1 MVSLQAVIVAL
12 ALSSGGE
19 MVLLDFNAPWCGPCR
34 QMKPV
39 VQQLKSAGY
48 PVKEINIDND
58 RPLADK
64 YGVSGIPCFVLLVD
78 GQEVDRTEGV
88 ASAEHLVQMFDKAR
102 GTAPPVVQPAG
113 LPIPKMRSE
122 PPLATIARAESP
134 ADSQA
139 ADQGNT
145 SKEIIARLMAA
156 SVRLRIND
164 GQGHSVG
171 SGTII
176 DSRNGEALILTC
188 GHVFRDSQGKGAITV
203 DMFGLGAPKGLPG
216 RVISYDLQSDLG
228 LVSIRP
234 GVPVITVPLAS
245 SDHPIRKQ
253 DPVVSVGC
261 DHGADPTP
269 RESHVTSINKYLGP
283 ANVQVAGQPVQG
295 RSGGGLFTADGL
307 MIGVCNAADPA
318 DNEGLFAALPVIH
331 AELQRIGLSKTL
343 GLPPVHPADPSQL
356 AGTTGMPP
364 QMPNL
369 TLEAGP
375 SGSSPAAPGAAA
387 VTLNPQEASLLA
399 DLRKKTQG
407 AEVICIVRSLADPR
421 AKSEIIVLDKASP
434 AFLEQLAADQQ
445 RQVSRNL
452 TSFNEPAST
461 SAASSGGR
469 WQPKWTAPRNG
480 ESGRGNRECGM
491 GNGE

>member
-19 MVLLDFNAPWCGPCR
+19 IVLLDFNAPWCGPCR

-39 VQQLKSAGY
+39 VQQLASAGY
-48 PVKEINIDND
+48 PIKEINIDND
-58 RPLADK
+58 RPMADK

-78 GQEVDRTEGV
+78 GQEVDRVEGV
-88 ASAEHLVQMFDKAR
+88 ASAEHLVHMFDKAR
-102 GTAPPVVQPAG
+102 GIAPPVVQPPG

-122 PPLATIARAESP
+122 PPLATIARADAP
-134 ADSQA
+134 ADAPTQVH
-139 ADQGNT
+139 GNA
-145 SKEIIARLMAA
+145 SKEIVARLMAA

-164 GQGHSVG
+164 GSGHSVG

-203 DMFGLGAPKGLPG
+203 DMFGPGAPKGLPG
-216 RVISYDLQSDLG
+216 RVINYDLQTDLG

-253 DPVVSVGC
+253 DAVVSVGC
-261 DHGADPTP
+261 DHGADPTA

-318 DNEGLFAALPVIH
+318 DNEGLFASLPAIH

-343 GLPPVHPADPSQL
+343 GLPPVHPADPTQI

-364 QMPNL
+364 QMPNA
-369 TLEAGP
+369 TLD
-375 SGSSPAAPGAAA
+375 AAPGGAALANPLAAGPTA

-445 RQVSRNL
+445 RQVSQNL
-452 TSFNEPAST
+452 TSFSEPAAT
-461 SAASSGGR
+461 PKASNGSG
-469 WQPKWTAPRNG
+469 WQPRWTAPANA
-480 ESGRGNRECGM
+480 E
-491 GNGE
+491 

>member
-1 MVSLQAVIVAL
+1 MVSLQAAIVAL

-19 MVLLDFNAPWCGPCR
+19 MVMLDFNAPWCGPCR

-39 VQQLKSAGY
+39 VQQLESAGY
-48 PVKEINIDND
+48 PIKEINIDND

-78 GQEVDRTEGV
+78 GKEVERIEGV
-88 ASAEHLVQMFDKAR
+88 ASADQLVHMFDKAR
-102 GTAPPVVQPAG
+102 GVAPPVTQPAG

-122 PPLATIARAESP
+122 PPLATIARGTTP
-134 ADSQA
+134 AARQNPA
-139 ADQGNT
+139 QGNVSAEIT
-145 SKEIIARLMAA
+145 SRLMAA
-156 SVRLRIND
+156 SVRLRIDD
-164 GQGHSVG
+164 GSGHSVG

-176 DSRNGEALILTC
+176 DLRNGEALILTC
-188 GHVFRDSQGKGAITV
+188 GHVFRDSQGKGPVTI
-203 DMFGLGAPKGLPG
+203 DLFGTGASKGLPG

-228 LVSIRP
+228 LVSFRP
-234 GVPVITVPLAS
+234 GVPVVTVPLAS

-253 DPVVSVGC
+253 DAVVSVGC
-261 DHGADPTP
+261 DHGADPTA

-295 RSGGGLFTADGL
+295 RSGGGLFTADGQ

-318 DNEGLFAALPVIH
+318 DDEGLFASLPVIH
-331 AELQRIGLSKTL
+331 AELQRIGLAKTL
-343 GLPPVHPADPSQL
+343 GLPPAGQADPNQVS
-356 AGTTGMPP
+356 GPPSMPER
-364 QMPNL
+364 MPNI
-369 TLEAGP
+369 TLDAGP
-375 SGSSPAAPGAAA
+375 AGPAASGSAPSGDAA

-434 AFLEQLAADQQ
+434 AFLEQLAADQR

-452 TSFNEPAST
+452 TSYNEPA
-461 SAASSGGR
+461 AAPAAPSGGT

-480 ESGRGNRECGM
+480 E
-491 GNGE
+491 